1 MIYSYRVGLALRVGL
16 TGILALA
23 ISLAG
28 SPAAHADVTDTQN
41 LLRRAIENTLNQG
54 AFDALTFTTCN
65 APRCTFRPHAFTL
78 TNGQVL
84 RIHATKGDAGWY
96 TSFRRMP
103 SLRLLAAVGYTPRT
117 GDWATR
123 EDLVPALR
131 QRARAAGLPATGSVY
146 GLDDQEHYRLDERA
160 MPPMYLLPDTSWL
173 ATDSAAIP
181 AQVSNLQSAPGPDGS
196 TLVSWSYQLDASLS
210 PCTSGTSQVVISPAE
225 VITSSRTVSIC
236 APESGIGSRT
246 SESTASFAAVR
257 IKGPV
262 APSLP
267 LSAVE

>member
-1 MIYSYRVGLALRVGL
+1 MVSRRRVGTAVRVGLS
-16 TGILALA
+16 GILALA
-23 ISLAG
+23 ISLAS
-28 SPAAHADVTDTQN
+28 SPAAHADVTETQD

-54 AFDALTFTTCN
+54 AFDTLTLTTCN
-65 APRCTFRPHAFTL
+65 APRCTFPPHAFTL

-84 RIHATKGDAGWY
+84 RIHATRSDAGWY

-131 QRARAAGLPATGSVY
+131 ERARAAGLPATGSVY

-181 AQVSNLQSAPGPDGS
+181 AQISNLQSAPRAGGS
-196 TLVSWSYQLDASLS
+196 TLVSWSYNLDPAY
-210 PCTSGTSQVVISPAE
+210 PCPSGTSQVVISPAE
-225 VITSSRTVSIC
+225 VITSSRTVATC
-236 APESGIGSRT
+236 TPASGIGSRT
-246 SESTASFAAVR
+246 SESTASFGSVR
-257 IKGPV
+257 IKGPA
-262 APSLP
+262 APALP